1 MIIVNGLLYVYTSNT
16 CIDSCN
22 HHHNQD
28 TGQFQ
33 HLKSSLW
40 CPLWCPFVVSL
51 PAQPQPLVI
60 TDLFILSFLECHG
73 SGTLQY
79 ATLFIYLFIHSFIH
93 SWLRWV
99 FVAARG
105 LSLVAAS
112 GGYSLLWCAGFSLQW
127 LLLWSTGFSSCGT
140 RAQ

>member
-79 ATLFIYLFIHSFIH
+79 ATLFIYLFIYSFIH
-93 SWLRWV
+93 P
-99 FVAARG
+99 FMAALG
-105 LSLVAAS
+105 LCC
-112 GGYSLLWCAGFSLQW
+112 CARA
-127 LLLWSTGFSSCGT
+127 FSSCSERGLLFVVVCGLLT
-140 RAQ
+140 AVASLVEHRLQ